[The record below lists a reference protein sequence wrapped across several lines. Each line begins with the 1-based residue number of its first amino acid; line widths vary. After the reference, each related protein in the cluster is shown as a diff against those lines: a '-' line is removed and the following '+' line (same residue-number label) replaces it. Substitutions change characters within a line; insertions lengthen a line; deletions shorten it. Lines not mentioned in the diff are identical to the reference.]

1 MKTDNNISRRCLR
14 QALCIIFAAFIF
26 LCSAPLASRAEK
38 LDEIPLERANAVY
51 VYNIENSVLLASKNA
66 EKQLYPASAAK
77 IMTGLICCEHFSGR
91 LDERVTVT
99 EQMVAH
105 IEGRYMGI
113 KAGNKPTVRDLLYLA
128 FCGGFNDAVAIMEY
142 LISGSETA
150 FVAEMNNRAAVL
162 GMHSTVFTN
171 ATGVHSDGMVTT
183 AEDVAKMA
191 LAASENGLY
200 MTVTSA
206 VSYSTEGFTPVFSFD
221 NYNQLIS
228 AGRYRNTLCR
238 GLNAGSTPASGG
250 TAVTIAEKDGAS
262 ILCVIMGGE
271 TDGYNNN
278 YTYILASR
286 LIDWAF
292 ENYGYI
298 DVFSTS
304 DAICNIPVA
313 LAMDTDS
320 VVAVPS
326 RKVSYYLP
334 VSVKVSPAPGE
345 NPDADITYTYRL
357 TEASLDAPV
366 ESGKAVGFLS
376 VFYKGELIDSVV
388 LVAGKSVDQSR
399 LLYIFERIKAF
410 STSDFFIGALITAG
424 ILSLIYITVSAFVR
438 GSKKTGRK
446 RTRR

>member
-1 MKTDNNISRRCLR
+1 M
-14 QALCIIFAAFIF
+14 
-26 LCSAPLASRAEK
+26 
-38 LDEIPLERANAVY
+38 
-51 VYNIENSVLLASKNA
+51 
-66 EKQLYPASAAK
+66 
-77 IMTGLICCEHFSGR
+77 
-91 LDERVTVT
+91 
-99 EQMVAH
+99 
-105 IEGRYMGI
+105 
-113 KAGNKPTVRDLLYLA
+113 
-128 FCGGFNDAVAIMEY
+128 
-142 LISGSETA
+142 
-150 FVAEMNNRAAVL
+150 
-162 GMHSTVFTN
+162 
-171 ATGVHSDGMVTT
+171 
-183 AEDVAKMA
+183 
-191 LAASENGLY
+191 
-200 MTVTSA
+200 
-206 VSYSTEGFTPVFSFD
+206 
-221 NYNQLIS
+221 
-228 AGRYRNTLCR
+228 
-238 GLNAGSTPASGG
+238 
-250 TAVTIAEKDGAS
+250 TIAEKDGAS

-399 LLYIFERIKAF
+399 LLYIFERAYMKRKGYTLICPRQGI
-410 STSDFFIGALITAG
+410 SVSRRLPGNCRNTCIRCPIGRPIP
-424 ILSLIYITVSAFVR
+424 FQ
-438 GSKKTGRK
+438 
-446 RTRR
+446 